1 MFKDLQSEFYTLL
14 KGGIIVL
21 VIHHLAVLIRN
32 KFSEIIKTLPI
43 SNFVRIHKSHIVNIA
58 YIKVINATKKLIDN
72 DE

>member
-1 MFKDLQSEFYTLL
+1 MLKDLQSEFYTLL
-14 KGGIIVL
+14 EGGIIVL
-21 VIHHLAVLIRN
+21 ASYHLAVLIRN

-43 SNFVRIHKSHIVNIA
+43 SNFVRIHKSYIVNIA